1 MKTKSSGPAPGALHQ
16 KSKNRERA
24 FKARQEELA
33 RIGRLL
39 EAGCRVPKPVPDG
52 PDFTGPFQEVPSLR
66 SFVELQSGVLER
78 WVSAKTTALAALE
91 AVAEAERAM
100 EYLAEFWTHAENLK
114 KRKWDVGVD
123 GFLALNQ
130 TVEKELSDQHK
141 KDDEDT
147 SKESK
152 QDMEARKPRQK
163 HELATGEYIKNTPE
177 YSNGN
182 GRVPSGALHHS
193 HDINTG
199 RSIGSV
205 SSSSSV
211 KSVAGSSRG
220 SGPEDTSICLI
231 KTVDSC
237 DQGSPSAHED
247 VTVHM
252 CRPPLVRWSIVES
265 DGSVEA
271 CKVYVKD
278 LQGMAPRFQAETE
291 VWFLTV
297 IENAFVNKNRKGVY
311 SKEDCCTLLKT
322 LSKVQ
327 DWLETEPAKSRAAV
341 NHPQDIRLLVR
352 DTVIFWGSQLFFLP
366 STEA

>member
-1 MKTKSSGPAPGALHQ
+1 MKTRTAAPGPGTLHQ

-24 FKARQEELA
+24 FKARQEEIA
-33 RIGRLL
+33 RIGKLL
-39 EAGCRVPKPVPDG
+39 EAGCRVPKPVSDE
-52 PDFTGPFQEVPSLR
+52 PDFTGPFQEVPTLQ
-66 SFVELQSGVLER
+66 SFTELQSGILER
-78 WVSAKTTALAALE
+78 WNAAKTTALAALE

-123 GFLALNQ
+123 GFLSLNQ
-130 TVEKELSDQHK
+130 TVEKELSDQYRK
-141 KDDEDT
+141 EDGES

-152 QDMEARKPRQK
+152 QDLETKNRSHKN
-163 HELATGEYIKNTPE
+163 EVTTSEYTKNCPG
-177 YSNGN
+177 YANGN
-182 GRVPSGALHHS
+182 GRIPSGSLNHS

-205 SSSSSV
+205 SSSSSS
-211 KSVAGSSRG
+211 KSATGSSGG

-237 DQGSPSAHED
+237 DQGSPIVHED
-247 VTVHM
+247 GTVHL
-252 CRPPLVRWSIVES
+252 CRPPLVQWSSIEL
-265 DGSVEA
+265 DGSIEA
-271 CKVYVKD
+271 CKIYVKD
-278 LQGMAPRFQAETE
+278 LQSMVPRFQAETE
-291 VWFLTV
+291 LWFLTV

-311 SKEDCCTLLKT
+311 SKEDCCTLLNT

-327 DWLETEPAKSRAAV
+327 DWLETEPAKSRAAA

-366 STEA
+366 SADA